1 MEEKKITESNYF
13 SLVNKTVLIFIA
25 IITAFLI
32 TGIGLEVKAG
42 IRSLSFLIIMFGI
55 SVIGFS
61 IALSIYYK
69 DQNSKTVGW
78 VLSITSEIIYFITLL
93 SSEVKTTFIFAFP
106 LVVLLTLYRNRKL
119 IAFQSITML
128 LIILIY
134 VLKQSRIELSSD
146 LMVMLGGS
154 LLFIPCVIYA
164 SKFLRMLT
172 NQVIATVYEVEEH
185 LYKN

>member
-93 SSEVKTTFIFAFP
+93 TSEVKTTFI
-106 LVVLLTLYRNRKL
+106 
-119 IAFQSITML
+119 
-128 LIILIY
+128 
-134 VLKQSRIELSSD
+134 LSSLAEISENTMTNSEETAAISNSNLNKIEELRTLADNMKNIISD
-146 LMVMLGGS
+146 LNK
-154 LLFIPCVIYA
+154 LF
-164 SKFLRMLT
+164 
-172 NQVIATVYEVEEH
+172 N
-185 LYKN
+185 

>member
-93 SSEVKTTFIFAFP
+93 TSELKTTFI
-106 LVVLLTLYRNRKL
+106 
-119 IAFQSITML
+119 
-128 LIILIY
+128 
-134 VLKQSRIELSSD
+134 LSSLAEISENTMTNSEETAAISNSNLNKIEELRTLADNMKNIISD
-146 LMVMLGGS
+146 LNK
-154 LLFIPCVIYA
+154 LF
-164 SKFLRMLT
+164 
-172 NQVIATVYEVEEH
+172 N
-185 LYKN
+185 

>member
-106 LVVLLTLYRNRKL
+106 LAVLLTLYRNRKL

-128 LIILIY
+128 LIY

>member
-42 IRSLSFLIIMFGI
+42 IRSLSFLIVMFGI
-55 SVIGFS
+55 SAVGFS

-93 SSEVKTTFIFAFP
+93 TSEVKTTFI
-106 LVVLLTLYRNRKL
+106 
-119 IAFQSITML
+119 
-128 LIILIY
+128 
-134 VLKQSRIELSSD
+134 LSSLAEISENTMTNSEETAAISNSNLNKIEELRTLADNMKNIISD
-146 LMVMLGGS
+146 LNK
-154 LLFIPCVIYA
+154 LF
-164 SKFLRMLT
+164 
-172 NQVIATVYEVEEH
+172 N
-185 LYKN
+185 

>member
-13 SLVNKTVLIFIA
+13 SLVNKTILIFIA

-61 IALSIYYK
+61 K

-93 SSEVKTTFIFAFP
+93 TSEVKTTFI
-106 LVVLLTLYRNRKL
+106 
-119 IAFQSITML
+119 
-128 LIILIY
+128 
-134 VLKQSRIELSSD
+134 LSSLAEISENTMTNSEETAAISNSNLNKIEELRTLADNMKNIISD
-146 LMVMLGGS
+146 LNK
-154 LLFIPCVIYA
+154 LF
-164 SKFLRMLT
+164 
-172 NQVIATVYEVEEH
+172 N
-185 LYKN
+185 

>member
-13 SLVNKTVLIFIA
+13 SLVNKTILIFIA

-42 IRSLSFLIIMFGI
+42 IRSLSFLIVMFGI
-55 SVIGFS
+55 SAVGFS

-93 SSEVKTTFIFAFP
+93 TSEVKTTFI
-106 LVVLLTLYRNRKL
+106 
-119 IAFQSITML
+119 
-128 LIILIY
+128 
-134 VLKQSRIELSSD
+134 LSSLAEISENTMTNSEETAAITNSNLNKIEELRTLADNMKNIISD
-146 LMVMLGGS
+146 LNK
-154 LLFIPCVIYA
+154 LF
-164 SKFLRMLT
+164 
-172 NQVIATVYEVEEH
+172 N
-185 LYKN
+185 

>member
-13 SLVNKTVLIFIA
+13 SLVNKTILIFIA

-32 TGIGLEVKAG
+32 TGIGLEVKVG

-93 SSEVKTTFIFAFP
+93 TSEVKTTFI
-106 LVVLLTLYRNRKL
+106 
-119 IAFQSITML
+119 
-128 LIILIY
+128 
-134 VLKQSRIELSSD
+134 LSSLAEISENTMTNSEETAAISNSNLNKIEELRTLADNMKNIISD
-146 LMVMLGGS
+146 LNK
-154 LLFIPCVIYA
+154 LF
-164 SKFLRMLT
+164 
-172 NQVIATVYEVEEH
+172 N
-185 LYKN
+185 

>member
-1 MEEKKITESNYF
+1 MSIKKESFLLGGNNNGRKKITESNYF

-42 IRSLSFLIIMFGI
+42 IRSLSFLIVMFGI
-55 SVIGFS
+55 SAVGFS

-93 SSEVKTTFIFAFP
+93 TSEVKTTFI
-106 LVVLLTLYRNRKL
+106 
-119 IAFQSITML
+119 
-128 LIILIY
+128 
-134 VLKQSRIELSSD
+134 LSSLAEISENTMTNSEETVAISNSNLNKIEELRTLADNMKNIISD
-146 LMVMLGGS
+146 LNK
-154 LLFIPCVIYA
+154 LF
-164 SKFLRMLT
+164 
-172 NQVIATVYEVEEH
+172 N
-185 LYKN
+185 

>member
-13 SLVNKTVLIFIA
+13 SLVNKTILIFRA

-42 IRSLSFLIIMFGI
+42 IRSLSFLIVMFGI
-55 SVIGFS
+55 SAVGFS

-93 SSEVKTTFIFAFP
+93 TSEVKTTFI
-106 LVVLLTLYRNRKL
+106 
-119 IAFQSITML
+119 
-128 LIILIY
+128 
-134 VLKQSRIELSSD
+134 LSSLAEISENTMTNSEETAAISNSNLNKIEELRTLADNMKNIISD
-146 LMVMLGGS
+146 LNK
-154 LLFIPCVIYA
+154 LF
-164 SKFLRMLT
+164 
-172 NQVIATVYEVEEH
+172 N
-185 LYKN
+185 

>member
-13 SLVNKTVLIFIA
+13 SLVNKTILIFIA

-93 SSEVKTTFIFAFP
+93 TSEVKTTFI
-106 LVVLLTLYRNRKL
+106 
-119 IAFQSITML
+119 
-128 LIILIY
+128 
-134 VLKQSRIELSSD
+134 LSSLAEISENTMTNSEETAAISNSNLNKIEELRTLADNMKNIISD
-146 LMVMLGGS
+146 LNK
-154 LLFIPCVIYA
+154 LF
-164 SKFLRMLT
+164 
-172 NQVIATVYEVEEH
+172 N
-185 LYKN
+185 

>member
-1 MEEKKITESNYF
+1 
-13 SLVNKTVLIFIA
+13 
-25 IITAFLI
+25 
-32 TGIGLEVKAG
+32 
-42 IRSLSFLIIMFGI
+42 MFGI

-106 LVVLLTLYRNRKL
+106 LAVLLTLYRNRKL
-119 IAFQSITML
+119 IAFQSITIL

-146 LMVMLGGS
+146 LMVMLGGI

>member
-93 SSEVKTTFIFAFP
+93 TSEVKTTFI
-106 LVVLLTLYRNRKL
+106 
-119 IAFQSITML
+119 
-128 LIILIY
+128 
-134 VLKQSRIELSSD
+134 LSSLAEISENTMTNSEETVAISNSNLNKIEELRTLADNMKNIISD
-146 LMVMLGGS
+146 LNK
-154 LLFIPCVIYA
+154 LF
-164 SKFLRMLT
+164 
-172 NQVIATVYEVEEH
+172 N
-185 LYKN
+185 

>member
-93 SSEVKTTFIFAFP
+93 TSEVKTTFI
-106 LVVLLTLYRNRKL
+106 
-119 IAFQSITML
+119 
-128 LIILIY
+128 
-134 VLKQSRIELSSD
+134 LSSLAEISENTMTNSEESVAISPIVSTFLVD
-146 LMVMLGGS
+146 LLNNGFAVVAEEIKS
-154 LLFIPCVIYA
+154 LAEESKKNLYLIVI
-164 SKFLRMLT
+164 
-172 NQVIATVYEVEEH
+172 
-185 LYKN
+185 

>member
-1 MEEKKITESNYF
+1 MKIDWNSKYTTIAVYAVLSVCSIMIFYLSISNIDIVLNKLSGAIGIMEP
-13 SLVNKTVLIFIA
+13 FI
-25 IITAFLI
+25 
-32 TGIGLEVKAG
+32 
-42 IRSLSFLIIMFGI
+42 
-55 SVIGFS
+55 IGFS

-106 LVVLLTLYRNRKL
+106 LAVLLILYRNRKL

>member
-32 TGIGLEVKAG
+32 TVIGLEVKAG
-42 IRSLSFLIIMFGI
+42 IRSLSFLIVMFGI
-55 SVIGFS
+55 SAVGFS

-93 SSEVKTTFIFAFP
+93 TSEVKTTFI
-106 LVVLLTLYRNRKL
+106 
-119 IAFQSITML
+119 
-128 LIILIY
+128 
-134 VLKQSRIELSSD
+134 LSSLAEISENTMTNSEETAAISNSNLNKIEELRTLADNMKNIISD
-146 LMVMLGGS
+146 LNK
-154 LLFIPCVIYA
+154 LF
-164 SKFLRMLT
+164 
-172 NQVIATVYEVEEH
+172 N
-185 LYKN
+185 

>member
-1 MEEKKITESNYF
+1 MSIKKESFLLGGNNNGRKKITESNYF

-42 IRSLSFLIIMFGI
+42 IRSLSFLIVMFGI
-55 SVIGFS
+55 SAVGFS

-93 SSEVKTTFIFAFP
+93 TSEVKTTFI
-106 LVVLLTLYRNRKL
+106 
-119 IAFQSITML
+119 
-128 LIILIY
+128 
-134 VLKQSRIELSSD
+134 LSSLAEISENTMTNSEETAAISNSNLNKIEELRTLADNMKNIISD
-146 LMVMLGGS
+146 LNK
-154 LLFIPCVIYA
+154 LF
-164 SKFLRMLT
+164 
-172 NQVIATVYEVEEH
+172 N
-185 LYKN
+185 

>member
-1 MEEKKITESNYF
+1 MEEKKIT
-13 SLVNKTVLIFIA
+13 
-25 IITAFLI
+25 
-32 TGIGLEVKAG
+32 
-42 IRSLSFLIIMFGI
+42 
-55 SVIGFS
+55 
-61 IALSIYYK
+61 
-69 DQNSKTVGW
+69 
-78 VLSITSEIIYFITLL
+78 EIIYFITLL

>member
-13 SLVNKTVLIFIA
+13 SLVNKTILIFIA

-42 IRSLSFLIIMFGI
+42 IRSLSFLIVMFGI
-55 SVIGFS
+55 SAVGFS

-93 SSEVKTTFIFAFP
+93 TSEVKTTFI
-106 LVVLLTLYRNRKL
+106 
-119 IAFQSITML
+119 
-128 LIILIY
+128 
-134 VLKQSRIELSSD
+134 LSSLAEISENTMTNSEETVAISNSNLNKIEELRTLADNMKNIISD
-146 LMVMLGGS
+146 LNK
-154 LLFIPCVIYA
+154 LF
-164 SKFLRMLT
+164 
-172 NQVIATVYEVEEH
+172 N
-185 LYKN
+185 